1 MENTMFRFLNT
12 LRPNLYSIRTKW
24 GDIPTYYTDR
34 DYLPVDVKRKDI
46 VKLCNTFGISNED
59 GELVY
64 NKWLKTKPVYT
75 RMKNSTNES
84 VLVAV
89 V

>member
-1 MENTMFRFLNT
+1 MFRFLNT
-12 LRPNLYSIRTKW
+12 LRPNLYIIRTKF
-24 GDIPTYYTDR
+24 GDVPQYYGEWNR
-34 DYLPVDVKRKDI
+34 YYAIVDVKYKDI
-46 VKLCNTFGISNED
+46 VKLCNTFGISKED